1 MIYSL
6 YVTSHSEQLSLINSE
21 AWKIS
26 KNQGG
31 AVCVLWPR
39 GDGGYIHLELNGLR
53 MGDEHPA
60 CSVLLCVIL
69 HCMLLIQSMT
79 SFKLLLLLLVMC
91 CGIFYHKQLQ
101 L

>member
-31 AVCVLWPR
+31 LFVFFGPEVMVSISIW
-39 GDGGYIHLELNGLR
+39 N
-53 MGDEHPA
+53 
-60 CSVLLCVIL
+60 
-69 HCMLLIQSMT
+69 SMA
-79 SFKLLLLLLVMC
+79 
-91 CGIFYHKQLQ
+91 
-101 L
+101 